1 VAVNCAVVPS
11 GIVGMAGVT
20 AMETRTAG
28 VMVRVIEPA
37 IEPERAVTA
46 LLPTAT
52 LVAMPSLLTVATVE
66 SVVVQVT
73 AEVRSSVL
81 PSV

>member
-1 VAVNCAVVPS
+1 MVPS
-11 GIVGMAGVT
+11 GIVGIAGVT

-28 VMVRVIEPA
+28 VMVRVVEPV